1 MRFSLRAGF
10 QGGGDSA
17 YGVKKN
23 PVSGLSPNG
32 LNRRLGQRGLG
43 RLEDE
48 ATRSVLDMRL
58 GVDGMNLPQGLLEL
72 LLKILGVPVLLSEL
86 VAEIAPAQLDAFG
99 FSDPAQP
106 VGEPCVDVEGQCRML
121 EGA

>member
-1 MRFSLRAGF
+1 MRAFKGWRFSVRREKLL
-10 QGGGDSA
+10 S
-17 YGVKKN
+17 
-23 PVSGLSPNG
+23 VSGLSPDG

-48 ATRSVLDMRL
+48 ATHSVLDMRL
-58 GVDGMNLPQGLLEL
+58 GIDGMNLPQGLLEL
-72 LLKILGVPVLLSEL
+72 LLKVLGVPVLLSEL

-99 FSDPAQP
+99 FPDPAQP
-106 VGEPCVDVEGQCRML
+106 VGEPRVDVEGQCRML